1 MQMIRTLLLL
11 LIAIALTAFVAINW
25 DTVPVRFWPAGQ
37 GEYLKFDWPV
47 GFVALFFFV
56 LGMVP
61 MWLIHKGAAWRLKR
75 RIGTLE
81 NSLKANTVG
90 APTATGTTTQL
101 DNRTATPPAQDPP
114 PANPL

>member
-61 MWLIHKGAAWRLKR
+61 MWLIHKGTAWRLNR
-75 RIGTLE
+75 RIGSLE
-81 NSLKANTVG
+81 NTLKSNTVDP
-90 APTATGTTTQL
+90 APTFPTSTQL
-101 DNRTATPPAQDPP
+101 DDAAAKEPPVTP
-114 PANPL
+114 L

>member
-25 DTVPVRFWPAGQ
+25 ETVPVRFWPAGE

-75 RIGTLE
+75 RIGSLE
-81 NSLKANTVG
+81 NSLKANSVDP
-90 APTATGTTTQL
+90 APSFPTSTQL
-101 DNRTATPPAQDPP
+101 DSAAKQEPPV
-114 PANPL
+114 NPL

>member
-25 DTVPVRFWPAGQ
+25 ETVPVRFWPAGQ
-37 GEYLKFDWPV
+37 GEYLKFDWPI

-81 NSLKANTVG
+81 NSLKATSIDP
-90 APTATGTTTQL
+90 APGFSTSTKL
-101 DNRTATPPAQDPP
+101 DDAAAKEP

>member
-47 GFVALFFFV
+47 GFVALFFFL
-56 LGMVP
+56 LGMLP
-61 MWLIHKGAAWRLKR
+61 MWLLHKGAAWRLKR
-75 RIGTLE
+75 RIGNLE
-81 NSLKANTVG
+81 SSLKSNSYDSPSAI
-90 APTATGTTTQL
+90 ATSTQL
-101 DNRTATPPAQDPP
+101 DAANQEG

>member
-75 RIGTLE
+75 RIGSLE
-81 NSLKANTVG
+81 NSLKANTPDP
-90 APTATGTTTQL
+90 APSFPTSTQL
-101 DNRTATPPAQDPP
+101 DAAAQEPPVS
-114 PANPL
+114 PL

>member
-11 LIAIALTAFVAINW
+11 LIAIILTAFVAINW

-75 RIGTLE
+75 RIGSLE
-81 NSLKANTVG
+81 NSLKATSVDP
-90 APTATGTTTQL
+90 APSFPTSAQR
-101 DNRTATPPAQDPP
+101 DNAAPQEP

>member
-25 DTVPVRFWPAGQ
+25 EVVPVRFWPAGE

-47 GFVALFFFV
+47 GFVALFFFCV
-56 LGMVP
+56 GMLP

-81 NSLKANTVG
+81 NSLRANTVD
-90 APTATGTTTQL
+90 APTPIATSTQL
-101 DNRTATPPAQDPP
+101 DNRAPATPAQEQP

>member
-61 MWLIHKGAAWRLKR
+61 MWLIHKGAAWRLRR
-75 RIGTLE
+75 RIGSLE
-81 NSLKANTVG
+81 NSLKANTVDP
-90 APTATGTTTQL
+90 APAFPTSTQL
-101 DNRTATPPAQDPP
+101 DNAATKEP

>member
-11 LIAIALTAFVAINW
+11 LIAIIITAFVVMNW
-25 DTVPVRFWPAGQ
+25 SYVARVRFWPV
-37 GEYLKFDWPV
+37 GEGAFQAYDWPV

-75 RIGTLE
+75 RIGSLE
-81 NSLKANTVG
+81 NTLKANTVDP
-90 APTATGTTTQL
+90 APSFPTSTKL
-101 DNRTATPPAQDPP
+101 DNAAAQEPPVS
-114 PANPL
+114 PL

>member
-25 DTVPVRFWPAGQ
+25 ETVPVRFWPAGQ
-37 GEYLKFDWPV
+37 GEYLKFDWPI

-81 NSLKANTVG
+81 NSLKATSVDP
-90 APTATGTTTQL
+90 APSFPTSTQL
-101 DNRTATPPAQDPP
+101 DAAAAKEPPVS
-114 PANPL
+114 PL

>member
-11 LIAIALTAFVAINW
+11 LIAIILTAFVAINW

-75 RIGTLE
+75 RIGSLE
-81 NSLKANTVG
+81 NTLKANTVDP
-90 APTATGTTTQL
+90 APTFPNSTQL
-101 DNRTATPPAQDPP
+101 DNAPAQEP